1 MPDVQEVFRMS
12 TQKVRPDQ
20 GFTQR
25 QEFRQRRRVRNRKIG
40 TYAVVAAMVTVGGFA
55 IVSTQQGDTDVRQ
68 PAAPTSPSS
77 APGSNAITHWYVDI
91 ATGERSPVDANLS
104 AARLLEV
111 SPNGEAVAYNT
122 CCDDDALYVANLNG
136 SDAEMITPET
146 LDGYG
151 PTWIDDQRILFQG
164 RPERTSQLGD
174 LYVADLSTG
183 EVTMV
188 TDLPDERNGKWIVVS
203 DVSPD
208 GTTVL
213 FHLPRGKND
222 PEYDL
227 WTAPLA
233 GGDPTLLRENAGY
246 AQYAADGSIVFLD
259 HPIPFHGEAIWIMD
273 SDGGNARRVVGEPGD
288 AFTWP
293 RVSPDGTTVAFGHD
307 GEVEIVDIDGCCATG
322 GSGEATGEFSDE
334 PAWFGNDTLI
344 V

>member
-1 MPDVQEVFRMS
+1 MS
-12 TQKVRPDQ
+12 TQKVGPDQ

-40 TYAVVAAMVTVGGFA
+40 TYAVVAAMVAVGGFA

-77 APGSNAITHWYVDI
+77 APGSNVTTHWYVDI
-91 ATGERSPVDANLS
+91 ATGERSPVAVNLG
-104 AARLLEV
+104 AARLLEI

-122 CCDDDALYVANLNG
+122 CCDDDALFVANLDG
-136 SDAEMITPET
+136 SGAEIITPDE

-151 PTWIDDQRILFQG
+151 PTWIDDERILFQG
-164 RPERTSQLGD
+164 RPERTMQLGD

-188 TDLPDERNGKWIVVS
+188 TDLPDERNGSWIVIS

-213 FHLPRGKND
+213 FHLPRETAGD
-222 PEYDL
+222 TAYDL

-233 GGDPTLLRENAGY
+233 GGEPTLLRKNAGY

-259 HPIPFHGEAIWIMD
+259 HPVPFHGDAIWIMD
-273 SDGGNARRVVGEPGD
+273 GDGSDARPIVQGRGD
-288 AFTWP
+288 FLSWP
-293 RVSPDGTTVAFGHD
+293 RVSPDGKLVVYGRD
-307 GEVEIVDIDGCCATG
+307 GEAEIIAIDGCCGTG
-322 GSGEATGEFSDE
+322 GSGQKTGEFSDE

-344 V
+344 I

>member
-25 QEFRQRRRVRNRKIG
+25 QEFRQRRRVRSRKIG
-40 TYAVVAAMVTVGGFA
+40 AYAVVAAMLAVGGLA
-55 IVSTQQGDTDVRQ
+55 IVSTQQDDTDVRQ

-77 APGSNAITHWYVDI
+77 PSDPLVTTHSYLDI
-91 ATGERSPVDANLS
+91 ATGERSPVEVTLGG
-104 AARLLEV
+104 ARLLEV

-122 CCDDDALYVANLNG
+122 CCDDDQVYVANLDG
-136 SDAEMITPET
+136 SGAEVITPAE

-164 RPERTSQLGD
+164 RPEGTRELGD

-183 EVTMV
+183 EATMV
-188 TDLPDERNGKWIVVS
+188 TDLPDEGNGSWIVIS

-213 FHLPRGKND
+213 FHLPRGSNRD
-222 PEYDL
+222 AEWDL

-233 GGDPTLLRENAGY
+233 GGEPTLLRGNAGY
-246 AQYAADGSIVFLD
+246 AQYAADGSIVFFD
-259 HPIPFHGEAIWIMD
+259 DPIPFEGDAIWIMD
-273 SDGGNARRVVGEPGD
+273 GDGSNARPLVERRGD
-288 AFTWP
+288 RLEWP
-293 RVSPDGTTVAFGHD
+293 RVSPDGTKVAYGHD
-307 GEVEIVDIDGCCATG
+307 GKVEWVDIR
-322 GSGEATGEFSDE
+322 SGEVTTTDELSEE
-334 PAWFGNDTLI
+334 PAWFGNDKLI